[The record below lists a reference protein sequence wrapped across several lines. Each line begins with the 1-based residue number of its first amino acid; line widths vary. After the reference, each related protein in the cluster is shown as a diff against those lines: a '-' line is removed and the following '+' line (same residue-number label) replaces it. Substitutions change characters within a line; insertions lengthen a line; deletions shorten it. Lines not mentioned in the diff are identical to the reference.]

1 MKVQTE
7 LKKASAIEQCSPNWL
22 SEKIAY

>member
-1 MKVQTE
+1 MKVQAE